1 MQNDLN
7 CFTFSHVLFIHRQL
21 LTSCIYSGRSTPV
34 QFFAAAQSAQKTVL
48 CDALPG
54 SEQLLFISD
63 FLHDQCIMSIQIISG
78 FNTCLLIAC
87 FLVEANCRC
96 IGDINVQILD
106 EAIEI
111 TIMGDRGA
119 VNRVKPEN
127 ISVVIDYS
135 SYTESTG
142 TINASANVYFDVD
155 EAHGIVYELGYYE
168 VMVQPE

>member
-1 MQNDLN
+1 MPENVYLAEN
-7 CFTFSHVLFIHRQL
+7 EPTSATVSVNLANFITR
-21 LTSCIYSGRSTPV
+21 
-34 QFFAAAQSAQKTVL
+34 TVL
-48 CDALPG
+48 VDNIRVIN
-54 SEQLLFISD
+54 S
-63 FLHDQCIMSIQIISG
+63 
-78 FNTCLLIAC
+78 
-87 FLVEANCRC
+87 
-96 IGDINVQILD
+96 GDINVQILD